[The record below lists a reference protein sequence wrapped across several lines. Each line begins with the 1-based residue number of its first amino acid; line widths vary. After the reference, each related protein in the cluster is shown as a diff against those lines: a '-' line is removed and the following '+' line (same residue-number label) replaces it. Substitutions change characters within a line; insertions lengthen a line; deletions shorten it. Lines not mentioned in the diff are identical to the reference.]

1 MRVRLLLF
9 IVILLIAVVTL
20 FLLLL
25 ATDTAMSVWQRL
37 RDAPLWLQV
46 AYTLVLM
53 LISSATL
60 LFSWRWLKPAGNKM
74 SAKVRSLDPFSLQN
88 ELVESASAGVDVSA
102 AIEEIK
108 EQRRRK
114 QSGEVFIAIFGEI
127 STGKSSLVKALLP
140 KADMESD
147 PRGGTTQS
155 ITHYRWRAGSGDYVI
170 IADLPGFNLESNP
183 EIIEEAR
190 RAHLVVFLCD
200 SDITRSQ
207 MDQLESLLSMQKER
221 TGERQNRSRDWP
233 GPPKTGREADLGQKP
248 LVVALNKVDQYTA
261 SEARSIA
268 ENISQRTGI
277 KRDDVVFV
285 QTGGHEEVIKLLSGG
300 DEETITRDRVQDIEP
315 LRVALQRKLDS
326 NQELMEQLRD
336 TAVLMLAAEKLEQAR
351 DAHCEQQ
358 AVELVQSYSKRAVVG
373 ALAAV
378 APGSDLIIQGL
389 LATRL
394 IQALCKL
401 YGVSVKDVE
410 IESFLRLAGGKVK
423 KLTAITL
430 AITGNALKAFPGIG
444 TLTGGLIHAVAY
456 GMIFD
461 SLGRAAA
468 ETLASRGEL
477 RPYPAAKAFEEMLND
492 NFETGAIR
500 FAKLAL
506 AEKGEEKES

>member
-9 IVILLIAVVTL
+9 IAVLLVAVVTL

-25 ATDTAMSVWQRL
+25 ATDTALSVWQQL
-37 RDAPLWLQV
+37 RVAPLWLQV
-46 AYTLVLM
+46 AYTLILV

-60 LFSWRWLKPAGNKM
+60 WFSWRWLKPASKE
-74 SAKVRSLDPFSLQN
+74 VPVEDTQLDPLNLQE

-102 AIEEIK
+102 AIDEIR
-108 EQRRRK
+108 EQKRRK

-147 PRGGTTQS
+147 PRGGTTQRV
-155 ITHYRWRAGSGDYVI
+155 THYRWQADSGDSVI

-183 EIIEEAR
+183 VILEEAR

-207 MDQLESLLSMQKER
+207 MEQLEGLL
-221 TGERQNRSRDWP
+221 GI
-233 GPPKTGREADLGQKP
+233 QKP
-248 LVVALNKVDQYTA
+248 LIVALNKVDQFSA
-261 SEARSIA
+261 FEARAIA

-285 QTGGHEEVIKLLSGG
+285 QTGGHEEIVRLLSDGG
-300 DEETITRDRVQDIEP
+300 EETVTRDRTQDIEP
-315 LRVALQRKLDS
+315 LRTALQRKIDS
-326 NQELMEQLRD
+326 NHELMERLRD
-336 TAVLMLAAEKLEQAR
+336 TAVLLLAAEKLAQAR
-351 DAHCEQQ
+351 DIHREEQ
-358 AVELVQSYSKRAVVG
+358 AGELVQVYSKRAVIG

-410 IESFLRLAGGKVK
+410 VESFLRMAGGKVR

-444 TLTGGLIHAVAY
+444 TLTGGMVHAVAY
-456 GMIFD
+456 GMIFE

-477 RPYPAAKAFEEMLND
+477 RPYPAAKAFEEMLNE
-492 NFETGAIR
+492 NLEAGAVR

-506 AEKGEEKES
+506 AGKGKKDKS

>member
-1 MRVRLLLF
+1 MRVRLLVF
-9 IVILLIAVVTL
+9 IAVLLVAVITL

-25 ATDTAMSVWQRL
+25 ATDTALSVWQRL
-37 RDAPLWLQV
+37 RVAPLWLQV
-46 AYTLVLM
+46 AYTLVLV

-60 LFSWRWLKPAGNKM
+60 WFSWRWLKPDKKPSPGE
-74 SAKVRSLDPFSLQN
+74 VRNMDPLSLQE

-102 AIEEIK
+102 VVEEIR
-108 EQRRRK
+108 EQKRRK

-140 KADMESD
+140 KADMQAD
-147 PRGGTTQS
+147 PRGGTTQHV
-155 ITHYRWRAGSGDYVI
+155 THYRWQAGSGDAVI
-170 IADLPGFNLESNP
+170 IADLPGFNLDDDP
-183 EIIEEAR
+183 EILEEAR
-190 RAHLVVFLCD
+190 RAHLVVLLCD

-207 MDQLESLLSMQKER
+207 MTQLESLLAM
-221 TGERQNRSRDWP
+221 
-233 GPPKTGREADLGQKP
+233 QKP
-248 LVVALNKVDQYTA
+248 LVVALNKIDRFST
-261 SEARSIA
+261 SEAHSIA
-268 ENISQRTGI
+268 ENIAQRTAI
-277 KRDDVVFV
+277 RRDDVVFI
-285 QTGGHEEVIKLLSGG
+285 QTGGHEEVIRLLSDGG
-300 DEETITRDRVQDIEP
+300 EETITRERSQDIEP
-315 LRVALQRKLDS
+315 LRHALQRKLDG
-326 NQELMEQLRD
+326 NIELMEQLRD
-336 TAVLMLAAEKLEQAR
+336 TAVLLLAAEKLEQAR
-351 DAHCEQQ
+351 DIHREQQ
-358 AVELVQSYSKRAVVG
+358 ADELVQKYSRRAVVG

-394 IQALCKL
+394 VQALCKL

-410 IESFLRLAGGKVK
+410 VESFLRLAGGRIR

-477 RPYPAAKAFEEMLND
+477 RPYPAARIFEEMLND
-492 NFETGAIR
+492 NLEAGAIR
-500 FAKLAL
+500 FAKIAL
-506 AEKGEEKES
+506 AEKDKNKKS

>member
-9 IVILLIAVVTL
+9 IAVLLVACVTL

-25 ATDTAMSVWQRL
+25 ATDTALSVWQRL
-37 RDAPLWLQV
+37 REAPLWLQL
-46 AYTLVLM
+46 AYTLVLV

-60 LFSWRWLKPAGNKM
+60 WLSWRWLKPSGKKTRDSSRNP
-74 SAKVRSLDPFSLQN
+74 DPYSLQQ
-88 ELVESASAGVDVSA
+88 ELVDSASAGVDVSA
-102 AIEEIK
+102 AVEEIK
-108 EQRRRK
+108 EQQRRK

-140 KADMESD
+140 KADMERD
-147 PRGGTTQS
+147 PRGGTTQQV
-155 ITHYRWRAGSGDYVI
+155 THYRWQAGSGDTVI

-183 EIIEEAR
+183 EILEEAR
-190 RAHLVVFLCD
+190 RAHLVVLLCD

-207 MDQLESLLSMQKER
+207 MEQLEALLAM
-221 TGERQNRSRDWP
+221 
-233 GPPKTGREADLGQKP
+233 QKP
-248 LVVALNKVDQYTA
+248 LLVALNKIDQFSV

-268 ENISQRTGI
+268 ENIASRTGI
-277 KRDDVVFV
+277 RRDDVVFI
-285 QTGGHEEVIKLLSGG
+285 QTGGHEEVIRLLSDGG
-300 DEETITRDRVQDIEP
+300 EEIIRRNRAQDIEP
-315 LRVALQRKLDS
+315 LRRALQRKLDS
-326 NQELMEQLRD
+326 NHELMEQLRD
-336 TAVLMLAAEKLEQAR
+336 TAVLLLAAEKLEQAR
-351 DAHCEQQ
+351 DIHREQQ
-358 AVELVQSYSKRAVVG
+358 ANELVQKYSKRAVVG

-394 IQALCKL
+394 VQALCKL

-410 IESFLRLAGGKVK
+410 IESFLRMAGGKVK
-423 KLTAITL
+423 KMTAITL

-477 RPYPAAKAFEEMLND
+477 RPYPAAKAFEEMLNG
-492 NFETGAIR
+492 NLEAGAVR

-506 AEKGEEKES
+506 AEKDKKS

>member
-9 IVILLIAVVTL
+9 IAVLLVAVVTL

-37 RDAPLWLQV
+37 SAAPLWLQV
-46 AYTLVLM
+46 AYSLVLV

-60 LFSWRWLKPAGNKM
+60 WLSWRWLKPVGK
-74 SAKVRSLDPFSLQN
+74 KVISEEPILDSSTLQE
-88 ELVESASAGVDVSA
+88 ELVESASSGVDVSA
-102 AIEEIK
+102 AVEEIR

-114 QSGEVFIAIFGEI
+114 QNGEVYIAIFGEI
-127 STGKSSLVKALLP
+127 SSGKSSLVKALLP
-140 KADMESD
+140 RADIESD
-147 PRGGTTQS
+147 PRGGTTQEIS
-155 ITHYRWRAGSGDYVI
+155 HYRWQAGSGDAVI
-170 IADLPGFNLESNP
+170 IADLPGFNLDGNP
-183 EIIEEAR
+183 EILEEAR

-207 MDQLESLLSMQKER
+207 LEQLEGLLR
-221 TGERQNRSRDWP
+221 I
-233 GPPKTGREADLGQKP
+233 QKP
-248 LVVALNKVDQYTA
+248 LVVALNKVDRFSA

-268 ENISQRTGI
+268 ENISQRTNI
-277 KRDDVVFV
+277 AANDVVFI
-285 QTGGHEEVIKLLSGG
+285 QTGGHEEVIKLLSDGG
-300 DEETITRDRVQDIEP
+300 EETISRERAQDIEP
-315 LRVALQRKLDS
+315 LRKALQRKLDG

-336 TAVLMLAAEKLEQAR
+336 TAVLLLASEKLEQAR
-351 DAHCEQQ
+351 NEHREQQ
-358 AVELVQSYSKRAVVG
+358 AADLVQSYSKRAVVG

-468 ETLASRGEL
+468 ETLASRGDL
-477 RPYPAAKAFEEMLND
+477 RPYPAAKAFEEILND
-492 NFETGAIR
+492 HLEAGAVR

-506 AEKGEEKES
+506 AEKGKDQRS